1 MLLMQGI
8 HRALPVYLLMGVA
21 AISVSAQQADDSQF
35 KYGLAPQNVVENRL
49 ASYTRKNSE
58 REPAVRRLFE
68 EAGCMGDA
76 LTEQSVKGTKAPNL
90 LCTLPGAS
98 DSTIIVGAHFDLVE
112 AGSGV
117 VDNWT
122 GVALLSSLY
131 QSLAITQRQHTYVF
145 VAFSG
150 EEAGLI
156 GSTAFVKQLGDR
168 RMRIKA
174 MVNLDTLGLSD
185 TKVWVTHADERLVGW
200 LAGVAKVLNLPIAA
214 VNVDNVGTTDSE
226 PFRQKKI
233 PAITVHSI
241 TPETLK
247 ILHSR
252 ADKIEAVHV
261 DEYYR
266 TYHLVAAYLALLD
279 QKLE

>member
-1 MLLMQGI
+1 MQGI
-8 HRALPVYLLMGVA
+8 HHALPICVLMGIA
-21 AISVSAQQADDSQF
+21 AISAWAQQADNSQLR
-35 KYGLAPQNVVENRL
+35 YGLAPQTVIEDRL
-49 ASYTRKNSE
+49 GAYTRKNSE
-58 REPAVRRLFE
+58 REPAARRLFE
-68 EAGCMGDA
+68 EGGCMGDS
-76 LTEQSVKGTKAPNL
+76 LTEQPVKGTRAPNL
-90 LCTLPGAS
+90 LCTLVGAS

>member
-1 MLLMQGI
+1 M
-8 HRALPVYLLMGVA
+8 
-21 AISVSAQQADDSQF
+21 
-35 KYGLAPQNVVENRL
+35 
-49 ASYTRKNSE
+49 
-58 REPAVRRLFE
+58 
-68 EAGCMGDA
+68 
-76 LTEQSVKGTKAPNL
+76 
-90 LCTLPGAS
+90 
-98 DSTIIVGAHFDLVE
+98 
-112 AGSGV
+112 
-117 VDNWT
+117 
-122 GVALLSSLY
+122 
-131 QSLAITQRQHTYVF
+131 
-145 VAFSG
+145 
-150 EEAGLI
+150 
-156 GSTAFVKQLGDR
+156 
-168 RMRIKA
+168 
-174 MVNLDTLGLSD
+174 
-185 TKVWVTHADERLVGW
+185 THADERLVGW